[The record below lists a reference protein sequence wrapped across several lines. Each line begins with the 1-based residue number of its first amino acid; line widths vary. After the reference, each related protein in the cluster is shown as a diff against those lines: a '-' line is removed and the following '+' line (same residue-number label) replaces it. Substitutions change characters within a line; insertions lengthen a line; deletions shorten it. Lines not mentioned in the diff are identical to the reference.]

1 MAKPS
6 SIDPG
11 DWPEP
16 SGRPRIL
23 VESPDR
29 ADLWAHA
36 ETLREAGFD
45 VAVCAGPIDPTA
57 SNEKSATTCPLL
69 SDGRCSLAEGADVLV
84 TSADLLDAEELVRAR
99 ARSGSVVVIE
109 STHAATT
116 RLGDARRVTQSSSG
130 RLLEAVDRG
139 AAPLARP
146 QVASRPMPPRYRRP
160 SEKLLDA
167 VRTDQA
173 N

>member
-45 VAVCAGPIDPTA
+45 VAVCAGPVDPT
-57 SNEKSATTCPLL
+57 EPEGKTATTCPLL
-69 SDGRCSLAEGADVLV
+69 SNGRCSLAEGADVLV
-84 TSADLLDAEELVRAR
+84 TSADLLDAEELVGAH
-99 ARSGSVVVIE
+99 ARSGSVVVVE
-109 STHAATT
+109 STQAAAA
-116 RLGDARRVTQSSSG
+116 GFEAARVVTMPVTER
-130 RLLEAVDRG
+130 RLLEAVT
-139 AAPLARP
+139 AAL
-146 QVASRPMPPRYRRP
+146 SP
-160 SEKLLDA
+160 S
-167 VRTDQA
+167 
-173 N
+173 

>member
-45 VAVCAGPIDPTA
+45 VAVCAGPVDPTA

-84 TSADLLDAEELVRAR
+84 TSADLLDAEELVRAH
-99 ARSGSVVVIE
+99 ARSGSVVVVE
-109 STHAATT
+109 STQAAAP
-116 RLGDARRVTQSSSG
+116 RFGDARAVTMPVTER
-130 RLLEAVDRG
+130 RLLEAV
-139 AAPLARP
+139 AAAL
-146 QVASRPMPPRYRRP
+146 RP
-160 SEKLLDA
+160 S
-167 VRTDQA
+167 
-173 N
+173 